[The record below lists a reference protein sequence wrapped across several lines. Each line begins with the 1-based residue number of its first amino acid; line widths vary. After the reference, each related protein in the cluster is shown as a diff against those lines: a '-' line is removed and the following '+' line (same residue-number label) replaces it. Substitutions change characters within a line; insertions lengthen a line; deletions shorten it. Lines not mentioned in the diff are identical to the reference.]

1 MELTDEILRE
11 ALLRSSEIEMSKV
24 PNEEDIH
31 FEFSPEFEEKMQRLI
46 EKVERGEPITEDEK

>member
-11 ALLRSSEIEMSKV
+11 ALLRYSEIEMSKV